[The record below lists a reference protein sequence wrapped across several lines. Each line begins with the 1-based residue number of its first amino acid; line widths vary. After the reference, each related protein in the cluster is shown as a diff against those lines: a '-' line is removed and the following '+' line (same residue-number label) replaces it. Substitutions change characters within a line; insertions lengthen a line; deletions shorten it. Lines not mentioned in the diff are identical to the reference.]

1 MIFEDWDRAIDRQGK
16 VLDNL
21 LRAHLPNQNLRIL
34 DCACGI
40 GTQALGFAKS
50 GHRVT
55 ASDLSEAA
63 VARARNEARIRNLDI
78 SFAMSEMTSM
88 SEIIA
93 ADFDVI
99 AALDNA
105 LPHLSK
111 EQVRSTLR
119 ASSSRLN
126 RNGLFIASIR
136 DYDELLK
143 SRPTVQ
149 QPAFYG
155 SPGARR
161 VVHQVWDWIDET
173 RYVVHLYITQQSNQ
187 VWTAHH
193 FVSEYRSIRRDEL
206 SKELESVGFKEVQWL
221 MPSESGYY
229 QPIVVA
235 RWGSAS

>member
-21 LRAHLPNQNLRIL
+21 LKANLPSQNLRIL

-78 SFAMSEMTSM
+78 SFSISDMTSM
-88 SEIIA
+88 SGIIA

-111 EQVRSTLR
+111 DQVRSTLR
-119 ASSSRLN
+119 ASSLRLKP
-126 RNGLFIASIR
+126 NGLFVASIR